1 MGVAVRGEMV
11 VVCAS
16 RLGNGSE
23 AGMDTG
29 GTGQPI
35 HMTADTVL
43 TNIAA
48 LIASDLS
55 MLLGSSWSI
64 PYGRLRGT

>member
-1 MGVAVRGEMV
+1 
-11 VVCAS
+11 
-16 RLGNGSE
+16 
-23 AGMDTG
+23 
-29 GTGQPI
+29 
-35 HMTADTVL
+35 MTADTVL

-55 MLLGSSWSI
+55 MLLGSSWPI

>member
-1 MGVAVRGEMV
+1 MV

-16 RLGNGSE
+16 RSGNGSE